1 MKDFFLSTRLTAFSR
16 LLLCTLFFSLP
27 NSAFALSAGE
37 IDDLKATVNTDS
49 SLSEESRAKL
59 VEQLNTARGQLEVA
73 GEFNNR
79 SALLKAE
86 TEQAPSKIAQFER
99 QLAEAKATKQDFSN
113 ISPVGSTTQEIAS
126 QVTLAAAERQSL
138 SERRSQL
145 LSAVDALPEKRTA
158 TKKRLIELQQVID
171 ETPAATAPI
180 GDSTEQKVAWALSQA
195 KLKAALAE
203 QDSLQAEI
211 IGESAISQV
220 SSAERAWL
228 GTAIT
233 IADARLAA
241 LNASLEAAR
250 VSVAQEQLA
259 TTSEL
264 QEQLQSQDPILQKFA
279 EENRELAKLLQDS
292 AVKADAA
299 QREGLRT
306 QALLEDIEQDYQ
318 LMNRRLQVAGRKEVL
333 GRVMITRL
341 NSLPYTTDIKRDI
354 ARRNELIATTSLAQ
368 IDIEEE
374 FRALNEGSDYLQQL
388 APDMEP
394 GDETTE
400 SLVKEL
406 LAQRSQLLE
415 KNLNSLG
422 SLLIMLLDNNDKA
435 SVLIVAT
442 NKFHQFL
449 LGNLLWVRNFSYL
462 EPAELHK
469 QLSIIV
475 NPGYWAQIP
484 SQLASGY
491 QEADWSPVMLLA
503 LLALFLLRR
512 QLMPVYE
519 DMLSSPILLSGATL
533 WNIVA
538 GFALSLLLVCPWPLA
553 LYISGYYLEAANPE
567 SIFSKAL
574 APALMFSAKILYLLL
589 LARMISSKKGVGRRY
604 LKWDARMLTSL
615 REHIRWAGPIICIA
629 IFFDVFAYE
638 LDTVTSGGPMGAIS
652 TTVVAVI
659 IIAFCLRLLRE
670 EVVSDASLVT
680 IGLRTSA
687 LVAAAT
693 LVMQALGLMFAADI
707 YLIALGRSIVYL
719 LLIKTA
725 ADILERWLLILRA
738 RMEKEARVAQKAQE
752 ESAEETQEEQER
764 QVDLLSLSEAHSKV
778 LSMVRVVATVVV
790 LWLIWSPSLPAL
802 NLLDSFTLWSVS
814 DSADPSVLRTITLFD
829 LVLSVV
835 ILVITAL
842 LTKHLPS
849 LSEVLMREWFN
860 MSPGARYA
868 SSILMQY
875 LVIAIGGSMFLTTI
889 GWEWGKV
896 QWLVAAMGVGIGFG
910 LQEIVANFIS
920 GIIILFE
927 RPVRVGDIISAGGA
941 EGVVKKIKPRATIIE
956 TFDRKE
962 HLIPNKELITGQVVN
977 WTLSD
982 AAIRVVI
989 TVGVAYGSDVRKAMA
1004 LMLEA
1009 AESLQNVLT
1018 EPEPRVSFEDFG
1030 DNALILWLRC
1040 YISDDRI
1047 GTWTELR
1054 TIINEKFEEAGIV
1067 ISFPQR
1073 DVHLDTLEPLQLEI
1087 RHSEEPKP
1095 A

>member
-1 MKDFFLSTRLTAFSR
+1 M
-16 LLLCTLFFSLP
+16 
-27 NSAFALSAGE
+27 
-37 IDDLKATVNTDS
+37 NTDS
-49 SLSEESRAKL
+49 NLSEESRAKL
-59 VEQLNTARGQLEVA
+59 VEQLNTARAQLEIA
-73 GEFNNR
+73 AEFDNR
-79 SALLKAE
+79 TALLKAE
-86 TEQAPSKIAQFER
+86 TEQAPLKIAQFER
-99 QLAEAKATKQDFSN
+99 QLAEAKATEPDFSN
-113 ISPVGSTTQEIAS
+113 ISPPDSTTQEIAS

-145 LSAVDALPEKRTA
+145 LNAVDGLPAKRTE
-158 TKKRLIELQQVID
+158 TKKRLVEIQQIID
-171 ETPAATAPI
+171 ETSASTAPA
-180 GDSTEQKVAWALSQA
+180 GDSAEQKVAWALSQA
-195 KLKAALAE
+195 KLKSALAE
-203 QDSLQAEI
+203 QASLQAEI

-228 GTAIT
+228 GTAII
-233 IADARLAA
+233 IAEAKLAA

-250 VSVAQEQLA
+250 VSVAQKQLE

-279 EENRELAKLLQDS
+279 EDNRELAELLQDS
-292 AVKADAA
+292 AVKSDTA
-299 QREGLRT
+299 QRDGLRT

-354 ARRNELIATTSLAQ
+354 ARRNELIATTSLTQ

-374 FRALNEGSDYLQQL
+374 FRDLNEGGDYLQQL
-388 APDMEP
+388 ASDMES
-394 GDETTE
+394 GDESTE

-406 LAQRSQLLE
+406 VAQRSQLLE

-435 SVLIVAT
+435 SALIVET

-462 EPAELHK
+462 EPAELYK
-469 QLSIIV
+469 QLSIMG
-475 NPGYWAQIP
+475 NPEYWMQTS

-519 DMLSSPILLSGATL
+519 EMLSSPILLSGATL

-538 GFALSLLLVCPWPLA
+538 GFALSLLLVSPWPLA
-553 LYISGYYLEAANPE
+553 VYISGYFLEAANPE

-589 LARMISSKKGVGRRY
+589 LASFISSKKGVGRRY
-604 LKWDARMLTSL
+604 LKWDARMLHSL
-615 REHIRWAGPIICIA
+615 REQIRWAGPTICIA
-629 IFFDVFAYE
+629 IFIGVFAYE

-652 TTVVAVI
+652 TTVIAVI
-659 IIAFCLRLLRE
+659 IIGFCLRLLRE
-670 EVVSDASLVT
+670 EIVSDASLVT
-680 IGLRTSA
+680 MGLRTSV
-687 LVAAAT
+687 LVATAT

-719 LLIKTA
+719 VLIKTV

-738 RMEKEARVAQKAQE
+738 RMEKEAREAQKAQE
-752 ESAEETQEEQER
+752 DHPEETQEEQER
-764 QVDLLSLSEAHSKV
+764 QVDLLSLSEAHTKL

-802 NLLDSFTLWSVS
+802 NLLESFTLWSVS
-814 DSADPSVLRTITLFD
+814 DSADPSVLRAITLFD
-829 LVLSVV
+829 LVLSIV
-835 ILVITAL
+835 ILVVTAL

-849 LSEVLMREWFN
+849 LSEVFMREWFN

-982 AAIRVVI
+982 AAIRVIVS
-989 TVGVAYGSDVRKAMA
+989 VGVAYGSDVRKAMA

-1009 AESLQNVLT
+1009 TENLPSVLT

-1040 YISDDRI
+1040 YISEDRI

-1054 TIINEKFEEAGIV
+1054 AIINEKFDEAGIV

-1073 DVHLDTLEPLQLEI
+1073 DVHLDMQEPLQLEI